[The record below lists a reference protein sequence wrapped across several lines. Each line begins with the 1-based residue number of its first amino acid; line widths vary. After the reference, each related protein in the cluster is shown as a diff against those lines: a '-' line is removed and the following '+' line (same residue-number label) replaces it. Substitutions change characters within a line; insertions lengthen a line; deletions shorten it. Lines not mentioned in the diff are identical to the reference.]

1 MTTFISYARP
11 DGPFAL
17 RLATDLRAA
26 AVDVWLDQLDIQ
38 PGDTWD
44 QAVEQAL
51 KRCDTLLVVLTP
63 RSVASRSVMDE
74 VSYAIEENKRTLPV
88 LLENCELPFRL
99 RRLQHTDFT
108 NNYDAALRRLLASFA
123 TREAHATEGGRSP
136 SYPAAGEAA
145 QSGRRVSRRTRL
157 LIGLSSGLAGGLFS
171 AVLQILI
178 FAHDPRGI
186 NVVIPALAGGAIA
199 ALIWTIAGII
209 AGPRLE
215 AWIGGIGVSILVL
228 VGWISAF
235 GTYQDVMSMAVIFG
249 WPLGGTI
256 GAWIGAAV
264 FKYRARKHAHST

>member
-1 MTTFISYARP
+1 MTTFISYARA

-74 VSYAIEENKRTLPV
+74 VSYAIEENKRILPV

-99 RRLQHTDFT
+99 RRLQHTTFT
-108 NNYDAALRRLLASFA
+108 NEYDAALRRLLASFA
-123 TREAHATEGGRSP
+123 SREPNAREGGRST
-136 SYPAAGEAA
+136 SYQVAGEVAN
-145 QSGRRVSRRTRL
+145 SGRPPSRRTRL
-157 LIGLSSGLAGGLFS
+157 LIGLSSGLAGGFFS

-178 FAHDPRGI
+178 FAHDPRG
-186 NVVIPALAGGAIA
+186 VGLVIPAAAGGAIA
-199 ALIWTIAGII
+199 GVIWTIAGII
-209 AGPRLE
+209 AGPRLA
-215 AWIGGIGVSILVL
+215 AWVGGIGVSILAL
-228 VGWISAF
+228 VGWLSAF
-235 GTYQDVMSMAVIFG
+235 GTYQDVMSMGVMFG
-249 WPLGGTI
+249 WPLGGII
-256 GAWIGAAV
+256 GASIGTAV
-264 FKYRARKHAHST
+264 FKYRARNARRR